1 MATHLAKLLLSRGGD
16 LSEDDSAK
24 IESMIE
30 DVRAVAAKHGYSLG
44 DYEHWGLPSEHYE
57 IGPCSRCKSL
67 TFDEGSAP
75 DREII
80 DQFRLILRPGRKS
93 GTMLFCTECQERLSA
108 R

>member
-1 MATHLAKLLLSRGGD
+1 MATHLAKLLLSRTGE
-16 LSEDDSAK
+16 LSNDDSAK

-57 IGPCSRCKSL
+57 IGPCSRCKLL
-67 TFDEGSAP
+67 TFDEATVP
-75 DREII
+75 DRDII
-80 DQFRLILRPGRKS
+80 DQFRLILRPGHKS
-93 GTMLFCTECQERLSA
+93 GSMLHCAECQERLSA